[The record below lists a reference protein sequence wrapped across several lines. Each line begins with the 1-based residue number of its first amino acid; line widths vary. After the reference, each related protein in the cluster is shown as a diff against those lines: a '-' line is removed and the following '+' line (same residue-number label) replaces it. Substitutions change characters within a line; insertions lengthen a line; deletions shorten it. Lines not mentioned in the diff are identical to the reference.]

1 MNDPAPSRRRHHG
14 PSFLSRMARSFAI
27 VAITAAGLLIAG
39 FFIFVSTIPR
49 VEPEA
54 KISGDGIVV
63 LTGGADRLA
72 DAFKL
77 LADGRAKR
85 LLISGVNPDTSEAQL
100 ARLHPQSKRLFDCCV
115 DLGFRALNTAGN
127 AVETRQWVRRHG
139 FQAVIVVTSGW
150 HMRRSLLELERA
162 IPEVIL
168 VPYPVIAAGAEEENW
183 WLAPGKLRLLVSEY
197 VKYLAALVEVR
208 IAPRISD
215 EDPAPKA
222 QAPKVRT

>member
-1 MNDPAPSRRRHHG
+1 
-14 PSFLSRMARSFAI
+14 MARSLALA
-27 VAITAAGLLIAG
+27 AITVAGLLVLG

-49 VEPEA
+49 VEPETR
-54 KISGDGIVV
+54 ISGDGIVV

-115 DLGFRALNTAGN
+115 DLGRRALNTAGN
-127 AVETRQWVRRHG
+127 AVETRQWIRRHG
-139 FQAVIVVTSGW
+139 FQTVIVVTSGW

-168 VPYPVIAAGAEEENW
+168 VPYPVISAGAEEDDW
-183 WLAPGKLRLLVSEY
+183 WVKPGSLRLLVGEY

-208 IAPRISD
+208 IAPRVSD
-215 EDPAPKA
+215 EDPVPKEHVSKA
-222 QAPKVRT
+222 KP